1 MCMCVC
7 MCMCMCAC
15 VRLCVNL
22 CVLVSMCVYDVCL
35 CPKSMAWQQQ
45 QGPEPRSLSAEPVYH
60 RIPSNAVMPV
70 HPLFDNTARGLSATM
85 PWEWQ
90 QQQGPEPRSLSAEPV
105 YHRIPSNAVMSAH
118 PLFDNSA
125 RSLSATLPS
134 FSFREAPAGFA
145 SSFSSTDS
153 NFSRSFSHES
163 EGLRSPHGMFGSS
176 FSSTSSEVLPPAP
189 LAGPLSRSLALW
201 HTSPRAHL

>member
-60 RIPSNAVMPV
+60 RIPSNAVM
-70 HPLFDNTARGLSATM
+70 
-85 PWEWQ
+85 
-90 QQQGPEPRSLSAEPV
+90 
-105 YHRIPSNAVMSAH
+105 SAH

-125 RSLSATLPS
+125 RGLSATLPS

-163 EGLRSPHGMFGSS
+163 DGLRSPHGMFGSS